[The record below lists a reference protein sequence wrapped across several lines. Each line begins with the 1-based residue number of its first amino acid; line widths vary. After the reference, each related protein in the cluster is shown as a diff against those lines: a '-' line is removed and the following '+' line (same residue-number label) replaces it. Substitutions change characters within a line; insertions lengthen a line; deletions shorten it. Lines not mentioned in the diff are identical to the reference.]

1 MNRRNILI
9 GLGVV
14 AAGAAAGGAYW
25 LRAPQSPQPGPAASQ
40 EGVMTLA
47 ANDGGEP
54 LFDDDRVLGS
64 AEAPVTILEYSSL
77 TCPHCA
83 NFHKNTLPQVKSEWI
98 DAGRARLVYRHY
110 PLDQLALRAAAAAN
124 CIEGDAFFGFL
135 DVLFKNQEKWA
146 HSGDPLKA
154 LQQLAALAGL
164 SPDGFEACTNDEAQ
178 ITRILEKQT
187 DGRDRYSIAST
198 PSFVVNGTLVQG
210 ALPYDEFNAALEQ
223 ASAKAS

>member
-14 AAGAAAGGAYW
+14 AAGAAAGGTYW
-25 LRAPQSPQPGPAASQ
+25 LRTPQNPQPGSAVPQ
-40 EGVMTLA
+40 EGTMTLA

-54 LFDDDRVLGS
+54 VFDDDHILGS
-64 AEAPVTILEYSSL
+64 ADAPVTMIEYASL

-83 NFHKNTLPQVKSEWI
+83 HFHEQTLPAVKTNWI
-98 DAGRARLVYRHY
+98 DTGRARMVYRHY
-110 PLDQLALRAAAAAN
+110 PLDQLALRAAAAAE

-135 DVLFKNQEKWA
+135 GVLFSNQERWA
-146 HSGDPLKA
+146 HSDDPLKA

-164 SPDGFEACTNDEAQ
+164 SPDAFEACINDDAN

-198 PSFVVNGTLVQG
+198 PSFVINGTTVLG
-210 ALPYDEFNAALEQ
+210 AQSYEEFNKVLEQ
-223 ASAKAS
+223 AASKAS